1 MKKHIWTSLALLL
14 GVLMFAGGLGQI
26 VNLQQSS
33 LPFAGL
39 FILLV
44 ALACRSANKRRL
56 NEIQT
61 SKSRFFFEFILV
73 VIAILSI
80 VLQNDLKFQI
90 ATDPVPNFIIPLICL
105 IFYIRAFIKA
115 NNSPLK
121 ISDDN

>member
-1 MKKHIWTSLALLL
+1 MKSKLLN
-14 GVLMFAGGLGQI
+14 QD
-26 VNLQQSS
+26 
-33 LPFAGL
+33 
-39 FILLV
+39 
-44 ALACRSANKRRL
+44 
-56 NEIQT
+56 
-61 SKSRFFFEFILV
+61 FFFEFILV